1 MTTGTLRDGVLSGDL
16 YVIGGG
22 DPTLTTTGPHSLD
35 SLAAEIKRRGI
46 DRIAGRR
53 RHRRVALR
61 HRPNPGGWEP
71 WQLEFVGPISAF
83 MVDWN
88 NVRKEPEFM
97 NDPTR
102 ANAQLFVDRLAKAK
116 VDVGGGVAV
125 ATVSNDATPLFSV
138 DSWPL
143 PKLLNYMLS
152 ESDNM
157 MAESFVR
164 EIGRRRNGIGVD
176 AGRPRRHRR
185 MRSRHRCVSPTR
197 RHQRRRFGRESLQHA
212 LGALLASSARGRA
225 RAAVGRAVRVGAG
238 RVRHEP
244 ARWHRGSTPR
254 RSSGRVH
261 AKTGTVRGGRAL
273 SGYATTIGGRSVVFS
288 IIGNGD
294 DTKLTTK
301 VMDELVETV
310 VDYTG

>member
-1 MTTGTLRDGVLSGDL
+1 
-16 YVIGGG
+16 
-22 DPTLTTTGPHSLD
+22 
-35 SLAAEIKRRGI
+35 LAAEIKRRGI
-46 DRIAGRR
+46 DRIAGRVVIDESR
-53 RHRRVALR
+53 YDTTRT
-61 HRPNPGGWEP
+61 PSGWEP
-71 WQLEFVGPISAF
+71 WQLAFVGPISAF

-102 ANAQLFVDRLAKAK
+102 VNAQSFVERLAKAK
-116 VDVGGGVAV
+116 VEVTGGVAV
-125 ATVSNDATPLFSV
+125 ATVSNDTTPLFAV

-143 PKLLNYMLS
+143 PKLLNFMLS

-164 EIGRRRNGIGVD
+164 EIGRRRTGV
-176 AGRPRRHRR
+176 
-185 MRSRHRCVSPTR
+185 
-197 RHQRRRFGRESLQHA
+197 
-212 LGALLASSARGRA
+212 
-225 RAAVGRAVRVGAG
+225 
-238 RVRHEP
+238 
-244 ARWHRGSTPR
+244 GSTPAGLAAIDEAITTSLCLSTEGINDDGSGVSHYSTHSAHYWR
-254 RSSGRVH
+254 HLLEIVRAQPWGAQFESELAVSGKTGTMATRLNGPTLAGRVH

-301 VMDELVETV
+301 VMDELVETIV
-310 VDYTG
+310 SYEG